1 MEFRGG
7 STVWGLLLEV
17 LFRWKF
23 PSEPRPGRDPR
34 GEISYHH
41 DDVHTKIEMCKAHF
55 EEVGL
60 GADTVLQFIR

>member
-1 MEFRGG
+1 MI
-7 STVWGLLLEV
+7 T
-17 LFRWKF
+17 LFHVCGALVYYDDDDQ
-23 PSEPRPGRDPR
+23 PIG
-34 GEISYHH
+34 H